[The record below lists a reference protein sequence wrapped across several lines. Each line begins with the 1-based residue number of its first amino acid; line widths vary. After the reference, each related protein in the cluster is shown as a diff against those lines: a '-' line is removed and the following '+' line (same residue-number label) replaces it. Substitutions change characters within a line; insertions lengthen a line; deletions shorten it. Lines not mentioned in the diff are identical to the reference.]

1 MIYIDDPCHGFD
13 DDPRSPY
20 YKDLREQ
27 VGTCDLCGE
36 PLYEGERIIIYGEKV
51 FHYDDVFSN
60 IDDQQIA
67 ELFGFE
73 ITKEVG
79 IPCAYCKEE
88 TDEWEPVVKYNG
100 KTYHFDCFFNLPD
113 EDLAELLGFQ
123 ITIA

>member
-13 DDPRSPY
+13 FDPRSPY
-20 YKDLREQ
+20 YRDPRPQ
-27 VGTCDLCGE
+27 VGTCDWCGE

-51 FHYDDVFSN
+51 FHYDDIFN
-60 IDDQQIA
+60 DIDDQNVA